1 MTLQCVGIKH
11 VRGDFTAI
19 DLRRYQILMHRR
31 MPNLVTMKAAR
42 LFGEM
47 RYPMKYLSDDDAL
60 ILLYAFIAV
69 SVLIIIQNI
78 LNGGI

>member
-19 DLRRYQILMHRR
+19 DLRQCRITFAN
-31 MPNLVTMKAAR
+31 PIPISNTMKAAR